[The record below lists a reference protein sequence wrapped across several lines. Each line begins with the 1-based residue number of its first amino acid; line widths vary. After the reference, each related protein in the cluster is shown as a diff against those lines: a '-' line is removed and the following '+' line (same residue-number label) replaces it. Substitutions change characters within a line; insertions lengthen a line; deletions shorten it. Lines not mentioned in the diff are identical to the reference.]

1 MLCEVETPSRCIF
14 LAEVDNIRQRRYR
27 LENLD
32 DTAKIKPERI
42 EHLPSVLLQS
52 TKRAGSVSPEK
63 VASLTIR
70 AHPPLLNVCINVST
84 TP

>member
-14 LAEVDNIRQRRYR
+14 LAEVDNIRHRRYR

-42 EHLPSVLLQS
+42 EHLPSVLLRS
-52 TKRAGSVSPEK
+52 TKRGG
-63 VASLTIR
+63 
-70 AHPPLLNVCINVST
+70 
-84 TP
+84 